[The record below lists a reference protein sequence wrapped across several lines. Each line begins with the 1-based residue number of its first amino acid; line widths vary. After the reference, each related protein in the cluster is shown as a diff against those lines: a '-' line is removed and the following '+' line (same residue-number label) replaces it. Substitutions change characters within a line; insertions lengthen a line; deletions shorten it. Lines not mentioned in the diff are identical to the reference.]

1 MGYTK
6 SGNECEF
13 CSVKPSLGSV
23 FGASVGVQFVVF
35 IIFIVLYIQ
44 AGKPKKKKKKETQ
57 EGINEQQEDAPE
69 QSLEDHIKANR
80 STDSAKRFVG
90 DQLVIGRVETGAGKS
105 GGDATKSDSQVLMD
119 RFKVFY
125 GWLQIFTTLTM
136 TFDLPWPPSLASFSL
151 SLGVINL
158 DFGVLFSGVACEY
171 AVPFADMFIVHMLLP
186 ATLIMLTVA
195 ARIPAYLMF
204 KTKERRQ
211 KQKELLY
218 KLCTTIALVMYPG
231 LCVKIFTAFKCVSV
245 DGLQGSMIHDHGEH
259 SGMVMLVNYQAE
271 CGGTEHRALITAAV
285 FFIVLWVAGIPISVL
300 IALRAHRA
308 ALYDATHPRHKEV
321 IHEFGT
327 LYMAYEPEYW
337 YWEIVVIL
345 KKMMLTYVVVVV
357 VVVAV
362 VVAAVAAFVSAAAAL
377 IVCILLLMFFFHLPI
392 PIPLVPV

>member
-6 SGNECEF
+6 SGNTCEF

-44 AGKPKKKKKKETQ
+44 AGKPKKKKMKKKKKETQ

-69 QSLEDHIKANR
+69 QSWEDTIKANR

-186 ATLIMLTVA
+186 ATLIVLTVA
-195 ARIPAYLMF
+195 ARLPAYLMF

-231 LCVKIFTAFKCVSV
+231 LCVKIFTVFKCVSV

-285 FFIVLWVAGIPISVL
+285 LFIVLWVAGIPISVL

-308 ALYDATHPRHKEV
+308 ALYDATHPRHEEV

-337 YWEIVVIL
+337 YWEIVVIF

-357 VVVAV
+357 VVVV
-362 VVAAVAAFVSAAAAL
+362 VVFAFFCS
-377 IVCILLLMFFFHLPI
+377 CYSFFSLSPV
-392 PIPLVPV
+392 PLVSV